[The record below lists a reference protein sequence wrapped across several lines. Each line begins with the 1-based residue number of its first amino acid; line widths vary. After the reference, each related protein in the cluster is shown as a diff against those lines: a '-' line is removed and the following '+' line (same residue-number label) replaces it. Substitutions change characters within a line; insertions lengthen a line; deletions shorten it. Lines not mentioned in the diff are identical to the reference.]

1 MTRRITALFPVLLL
15 AMLLAASPASAA
27 VPDPADDP
35 TRVSLSDL
43 LPRVGAA
50 AEDRGRPYTDGCH
63 VAFDVT
69 TPTHCPYGD
78 RDGTKVVVV
87 VGDSIAAQWWA
98 SIHGAGQKGAWR
110 VIWMSK
116 TACPAADVTIRSGG
130 SAYTACNTWRRN
142 VLAKV
147 RNLSRVDLL
156 VMSGSSQSTLLS
168 RTDGSAL
175 TDPSLRAAEWQAGYE
190 RTVDA
195 VAGQV
200 RRIVILRDT
209 PTFTFR
215 VPGCLKANSGW
226 TKPCSRLRT
235 DALAAAPWR
244 AEQAVDARYDWVRAT
259 DMANWICQTTRCWP
273 VTSGRILRYRDNH
286 HLTNTF
292 ARALAPAMYSR
303 LRWLML

>member
-1 MTRRITALFPVLLL
+1 MTRRTAVVPLVLIAILL
-15 AMLLAASPASAA
+15 AVSPAYAA
-27 VPDPADDP
+27 APDPADDP
-35 TRVSLSDL
+35 THVSLPDL
-43 LPRVGAA
+43 QPRVGAA
-50 AEDRGRPYTDGCH
+50 GGDLGRPYADGCH
-63 VAFDVT
+63 VAHDVT
-69 TPTHCPYGD
+69 SPTHCPYGD
-78 RDGTKVVVV
+78 RLGTKIVVV

-98 SIHGAGQKGAWR
+98 SIHGAGRKGGWR
-110 VIWMSK
+110 VVWMSK
-116 TACPAADVTIRSGG
+116 TSCPAADVTVLSRG

-156 VMSGSSQSTLLS
+156 VMSGSSEPTLLS
-168 RTDGSAL
+168 RTDGSPI
-175 TDPSLRAAEWQAGYE
+175 TDPSLRAAEWQAGYQ

-200 RRIVILRDT
+200 RRVVILRDT

-215 VPGCLKANSGW
+215 VPDCLKAHSGW

-235 DALAAAPWR
+235 YALSASYWR
-244 AEQAVDARYDWVRAT
+244 AEQAVDARYAWVRAT

-273 VTSGRILRYRDNH
+273 VTSDRILRYRDGH